1 MAAEGKLGYQYLIDQ
16 LQLTVRPLARHAALS
31 TAVNRR
37 VETETHILFPRG
49 VAIENSTV
57 GHLEFALRHE
67 GINLEVIDAAFDH
80 INPADLIARLKQ
92 APNGEYIRRACFL
105 WEWLTGKALEAG
117 VSPTVGYVALF
128 PPQDYLVASSA
139 TRNQTYR
146 IDNNALGTAAF
157 CPVVR
162 KSALEGATDLDELL
176 REASAI
182 IHDPD
187 GEDLY
192 DRAVHYL
199 YLSETRSSFA
209 IEHEMP
215 TGSKEDRFVQLLK
228 RAGEKTTVTEDW
240 LVELQNAIVRDVF
253 SQEASYR
260 TRQNWLADSNN
271 RITYFPPA
279 TDDMRR
285 AMAGWEAF
293 VNDCNKGIDPL
304 VKAACASFGFVYLH
318 PFMDGNG
325 RLHRF
330 MIHQVLAQSGRLDDD
345 IIIPVSAV
353 IMKNIPDYLA
363 VLTGF
368 SKPTR
373 TLWDYR
379 RGEDEPHIITAANS
393 RSYRFFEADRE
404 VAFLHRMIE
413 EAVREEI
420 PNEMAYLRGYDK
432 AFNAIEREFDLPQKD
447 VSSLIRM
454 VKGNNG
460 VLSNKRRKQYLHIP
474 EQVLNRIVEIIN
486 AEFNAPK
493 LGSES
498 TNG

>member
-1 MAAEGKLGYQYLIDQ
+1 
-16 LQLTVRPLARHAALS
+16 
-31 TAVNRR
+31 
-37 VETETHILFPRG
+37 
-49 VAIENSTV
+49 
-57 GHLEFALRHE
+57 
-67 GINLEVIDAAFDH
+67 
-80 INPADLIARLKQ
+80 
-92 APNGEYIRRACFL
+92 
-105 WEWLTGKALEAG
+105 
-117 VSPTVGYVALF
+117 
-128 PPQDYLVASSA
+128 
-139 TRNQTYR
+139 
-146 IDNNALGTAAF
+146 
-157 CPVVR
+157 
-162 KSALEGATDLDELL
+162 
-176 REASAI
+176 
-182 IHDPD
+182 
-187 GEDLY
+187 
-192 DRAVHYL
+192 VHYL

-279 TDDMRR
+279 PDDMRR

-493 LGSES
+493 LGSEL